1 MVAEPARFSKPLV
14 LPRGWAILAVCQELR
29 GDGVKNNN
37 DTSRRDFLRATGGAI
52 GAAWLGVQWT
62 DIATAAEH
70 AHEAAAGKV
79 DHEFKVL
86 TAAQARDVEA
96 IAAQLVPSGDTPG
109 AREAGAV
116 YFIDHVNAGIFARNA
131 PEFLA
136 GLAAFQQQFADS
148 HPGSGQFADLDALE
162 QLAYLKT
169 VEKTPFFG
177 TVRFL
182 TVAGLLALPSYGGNE
197 NKLGW
202 KMVGFVDRHVWS
214 PPFGYYDKD
223 YPGFEPYPKGAR
235 S

>member
-1 MVAEPARFSKPLV
+1 MIVS
-14 LPRGWAILAVCQELR
+14 
-29 GDGVKNNN
+29 NN

-62 DIATAAEH
+62 DIAAAAEH
-70 AHEAAAGKV
+70 AHEAATGSI

-86 TAAQARDVEA
+86 TPAQARDVEA
-96 IAAQLVPSGDTPG
+96 IASQIVPSGNTPG

-116 YFIDHVNAGIFARNA
+116 YFIDHVNAGIYAQNA
-131 PEFLA
+131 PEFLG
-136 GLAAFQQQFADS
+136 GLDAFQREFAKS
-148 HPGSGQFADLDALE
+148 HAGAGQFADLDAAA

-169 VEKTPFFG
+169 VEKTPFFE
-177 TVRFL
+177 TMRFL
-182 TVAGLLALPSYGGNE
+182 TVAGMLALPSYGGNE

-223 YPGFEPYPKGAR
+223 YPGFEPYPQAK

>member
-1 MVAEPARFSKPLV
+1 MVAEPMQFSKPLA
-14 LPRGWAILAVCQELR
+14 PRRGWAILAPGPAPGGMTVS
-29 GDGVKNNN
+29 NN

-52 GAAWLGVQWT
+52 SAAWLGVKWT
-62 DIATAAEH
+62 DVSAAAEH
-70 AHEAAAGKV
+70 AHAAAAGSI

-86 TAAQARDVEA
+86 TDAQARDVEA
-96 IAAQLVPSGDTPG
+96 IAAQIVPGGSTPG

-116 YFIDHVNAGIFARNA
+116 YFIDHVNAGIFAQNA

-136 GLAAFQQQFADS
+136 GLDGFQADFS
-148 HPGSGQFADLDALE
+148 RAHGNAGQFADLDAAA

-169 VEKTPFFG
+169 VDKTSFFE
-177 TVRFL
+177 TMRFL
-182 TVAGLLALPSYGGNE
+182 TVAGMLALPSYGGNE

-202 KMVGFVDRHVWS
+202 QMVGFVDRHVWS

>member
-1 MVAEPARFSKPLV
+1 M
-14 LPRGWAILAVCQELR
+14 
-29 GDGVKNNN
+29 KNNN
-37 DTSRRDFLRATGGAI
+37 DTSRRDFLRASGGVI

-62 DIATAAEH
+62 DLAAAAEH
-70 AHEAAAGKV
+70 AHEAAAGQV

-86 TAAQARDVEA
+86 TPAQARDVEA
-96 IAAQLVPSGDTPG
+96 IASQVVPGGNTPG

-136 GLAAFQQQFADS
+136 GLAAFQQQFAGS
-148 HPGSGQFADLDALE
+148 HPGSGQFADLDAPA

-169 VEKTPFFG
+169 VEKTPFFE
-177 TVRFL
+177 TMRFL

-223 YPGFEPYPKGAR
+223 YPGFEPYPKAAR

>member
-1 MVAEPARFSKPLV
+1 MIVS
-14 LPRGWAILAVCQELR
+14 
-29 GDGVKNNN
+29 NN
-37 DTSRRDFLRATGGAI
+37 DTSRRDFLRATGGVI

-62 DIATAAEH
+62 DVAAAAAH
-70 AHEAAAGKV
+70 AHEAATGSI
-79 DHEFKVL
+79 DHQFKVL
-86 TAAQARDVEA
+86 DAAQARDVEA
-96 IAAQLVPSGDTPG
+96 IASQIVPSGTTPG
-109 AREAGAV
+109 AREAGSV

-136 GLAAFQQQFADS
+136 GLDAFQGEFAKRHAS
-148 HPGSGQFADLDALE
+148 AGQFADLDPAA

-169 VEKTPFFG
+169 VETTPFFQ
-177 TVRFL
+177 TMRFL

-202 KMVGFVDRHVWS
+202 KTVGFVDRHVWS

-223 YPGFEPYPKGAR
+223 YPGFEPYPKAAR